1 MPTLPVMHELF
12 VDTAGWLAVFNPRD
26 TYHAQAADFYR
37 AALKNY
43 RRLLTTNLVV
53 GETYALL
60 GRRRGVEVG
69 LRFLEVLNQSPKL
82 EKLCSTPPLEE
93 AARDWLV
100 KYRDH
105 DFSFVDAVSLALMQE
120 RRIDDAFSFDGHF
133 QVAGFSLLP

>member
-1 MPTLPVMHELF
+1 MNELF

-26 TYHAQAADFYR
+26 TYHRPAADFYR
-37 AALKNY
+37 AALRNY

-60 GRRRGVEVG
+60 GRRRGVAVG
-69 LRFLEVLNQSPKL
+69 LRFLEVLSQSPKL

-93 AARDWLV
+93 AAREWLS
-100 KYRDH
+100 KYRDQ
-105 DFSFVDAVSLALMQE
+105 DFSFVDAVSFALMQE
-120 RRIDDAFSFDGHF
+120 RGIAAAFTFDGHF